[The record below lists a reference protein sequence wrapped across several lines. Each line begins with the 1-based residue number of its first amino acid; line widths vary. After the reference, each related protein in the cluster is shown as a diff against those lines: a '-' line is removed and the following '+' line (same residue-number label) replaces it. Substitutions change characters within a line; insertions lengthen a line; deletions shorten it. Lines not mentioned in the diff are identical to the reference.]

1 MSPPAIGFVTNL
13 GVGMG
18 EFDCCCCS
26 AVGPGRILAP
36 STIWSWCCTA
46 VAAADVGCAVIGMK
60 RLCLDPTVL
69 GDCWG
74 GSVSI
79 CLPHFS
85 YYRTFLQLW
94 DGIIRDITNCGQ
106 TLEINIVEWATH

>member
-1 MSPPAIGFVTNL
+1 MRGECTGKGAVLPGFNAQRRTQLPMRPDVR
-13 GVGMG
+13 GG
-18 EFDCCCCS
+18 
-26 AVGPGRILAP
+26 
-36 STIWSWCCTA
+36 SWCCTA

-79 CLPHFS
+79 CLTHFS
-85 YYRTFLQLW
+85 YYIITIMGRF
-94 DGIIRDITNCGQ
+94 IRDITNCGQ
-106 TLEINIVEWATH
+106 TLEI